1 MTNEEIKQL
10 PEIVDTCLDGA
21 ILDEVRQHLNE
32 KIDKVCQL
40 AIQALES
47 SIPIPPNATNGDVIK
62 AVFPKVNK
70 YNNILLEDGRKNILF
85 GDDWWNA
92 PYREGEK

>member
-1 MTNEEIKQL
+1 MTNEERDATIKQIERVQNHL
-10 PEIVDTCLDGA
+10 ASIGETVDYLDF
-21 ILDEVRQHLNE
+21 
-32 KIDKVCQL
+32 

-47 SIPIPPNATNGDVIK
+47 SIPIPQNATNGDVIK

-92 PYREGEK
+92 PYREGDASE